1 MFQVKLIIFFLIVS
15 VAGGG
20 YVYVQKLRADNAT
33 LKINTTKL
41 EGAVEQNEAT
51 IKQQT
56 ENFERVRGESI
67 MEELIKYLS
76 EKLDVDV
83 SKISATSH
91 LIDDL
96 DSDDWTNLEVII
108 EVGEK
113 FNRPITDEEADGIE
127 TVQDIFDIISN

>member
-1 MFQVKLIIFFLIVS
+1 M
-15 VAGGG
+15 
-20 YVYVQKLRADNAT
+20 D
-33 LKINTTKL
+33 
-41 EGAVEQNEAT
+41 
-51 IKQQT
+51 
-56 ENFERVRGESI
+56 
-67 MEELIKYLS
+67 ELIKYLS

-113 FNRPITDEEADGIE
+113 FGRTITDEEAE
-127 TVQDIFDIISN
+127 TVRVVSDIYDILIS

>member
-1 MFQVKLIIFFLIVS
+1 M
-15 VAGGG
+15 
-20 YVYVQKLRADNAT
+20 
-33 LKINTTKL
+33 
-41 EGAVEQNEAT
+41 
-51 IKQQT
+51 
-56 ENFERVRGESI
+56 
-67 MEELIKYLS
+67 MEELVKYLS

-113 FNRPITDEEADGIE
+113 FNRPITDEEAE
-127 TVQDIFDIISN
+127 TVETVSDIYDILIS

>member
-1 MFQVKLIIFFLIVS
+1 
-15 VAGGG
+15 
-20 YVYVQKLRADNAT
+20 
-33 LKINTTKL
+33 
-41 EGAVEQNEAT
+41 
-51 IKQQT
+51 
-56 ENFERVRGESI
+56 

-108 EVGEK
+108 EVGENSIALLLTK
-113 FNRPITDEEADGIE
+113 KLMALK
-127 TVQDIFDIISN
+127 QYKISLISLVTNVSS

>member
-1 MFQVKLIIFFLIVS
+1 M
-15 VAGGG
+15 
-20 YVYVQKLRADNAT
+20 
-33 LKINTTKL
+33 
-41 EGAVEQNEAT
+41 
-51 IKQQT
+51 
-56 ENFERVRGESI
+56 VRCGESL
-67 MEELIKYLS
+67 EQYLS
-76 EKLDVDV
+76 EKFDIPTTQIAAN
-83 SKISATSH
+83 SN